1 MTKERLEKIYNIV
14 TNQGLFVSN
23 AYEVGTNV
31 KVDFVCPHHPEYI
44 QTVLEG
50 KDRKFAPYVA
60 PPQGLYLW
68 KVYYNE
74 EKEAI

>member
-1 MTKERLEKIYNIV
+1 MVRNIV
-14 TNQGLFVSN
+14 GTMLK
-23 AYEVGTNV
+23 VGEG
-31 KVDFVCPHHPEYI
+31 KFEPEYI

-68 KVYYNE
+68 KVYY
-74 EKEAI
+74 